1 MISKNCGSNDQ
12 TSLDIDEVER
22 YCRKTT
28 LIKPLQLCD
37 YLSLDIL
44 LASETFQ
51 HTGSFKFR
59 AAICAAL
66 NSQGKELL
74 AASSG
79 NFGQALAKAAQIVG
93 KPCTIVMPEQASRIK
108 MEAVKSFGAN
118 LVLVD
123 TTKETRAQ
131 ALSKIAA
138 ANPDIETISAYDD
151 DRVIAGNSSLGKELA
166 QLDFEKIIVPVGGGG
181 LISGISLGLAKAGH
195 KGTIYGAEPA
205 MANDACRSLK
215 CGVLVAN
222 ESEPPT
228 LADGAR
234 TLSLGQRNF
243 KIIKESVKSILE
255 ASEENIRKAV
265 FLLFKY
271 ANLKVEPTGALPL
284 AALIQNREHFQ
295 SDKPVLLVL
304 SGGNVDP
311 TVYCRIIETEQA
323 N

>member
-1 MISKNCGSNDQ
+1 MSENCGSNDQ
-12 TSLDIDEVER
+12 TSLDLDEVER

-28 LIKPLQLCD
+28 LIKPSQLCD
-37 YLSLDIL
+37 FLSLDIL

-66 NSQGKELL
+66 NSNGKELL

-108 MEAVKSFGAN
+108 MEAVKSFGAK

-123 TTKETRAQ
+123 TTRETRAQ
-131 ALSKIAA
+131 ALSKIAL
-138 ANPDIETISAYDD
+138 ANPEVETISAYDD

-166 QLDFEKIIVPVGGGG
+166 LLDFEKVIVPVGGGG
-181 LISGISLGLAKAGH
+181 LISGISLGLARAGH
-195 KGTIYGAEPA
+195 KANIFGAEPA

-215 CGVLVAN
+215 SGSLVAN

-243 KIIKESVKSILE
+243 KFIKEYVTSICE
-255 ASEENIRKAV
+255 ATEENIKKAV

-284 AALIQNREHFQ
+284 ATLLQNREQFC
-295 SDKPVLLVL
+295 SDKPVLLIL

-311 TVYCRIIETEQA
+311 SVYCRIIEGEQS